1 VTARIRTIAGYRL
14 HATLTRLQLNDM
26 PSDLTILVGE
36 RAYQLSEQDARHLGH
51 LLREAYSSELSAMAT
66 EGMRVAW
73 SIDLILSEGLA
84 EPVELGWPEAQA
96 ITRAVGDVSAHRR
109 RGLDELL
116 EALRYLAEPP

>member
-1 VTARIRTIAGYRL
+1 MTDDI
-14 HATLTRLQLNDM
+14 
-26 PSDLTILVGE
+26 TILVGE
-36 RAYQLSEQDARHLGH
+36 RAYQLSEQDARQLSY

-73 SIDLILSEGLA
+73 SIELILDEGVD

-96 ITRAVGDVSAHRR
+96 IARAVGDVSAHRR

-116 EALRYLAEPP
+116 EALRHLTEHP